1 MFCVSG
7 MFGVGRIHETF
18 WEVGEGYLCL
28 SEEGTDE

>member
-18 WEVGEGYLCL
+18 WEVGEGCL